1 MPRPL
6 RIEFENAWYH
16 VSNKGAVGRAIFL
29 KPEHTQLFA
38 SILEDCINTFGI
50 EVHAFCFLADSYHLL
65 IKTPQP
71 NLSHA
76 MRQLNGMY
84 TQRFN
89 KEQKLDGPLFRGRY
103 RATILEEQ
111 YILPICRFID
121 LQPAAHRYVEQP
133 LQYKWSSYR
142 AHAGKPKTT
151 KWLHTEVVQAACADY
166 QDFVNQ
172 GIDTEVKTFYSKK
185 KQPAILGCYQFKH
198 GFMNPEAQKTK
209 VAPPALGPSM
219 DTIIKATA
227 SYFDVSVEQIKLSRR
242 GQTNIPRSAAI
253 YLSRKLGHHILTEIA
268 AVYSDISH
276 AAVGTTVKRFQE
288 LLQRDHSLKQSLES
302 ITQTLKRQDNSL
314 ALSDNRA
321 VMA

>member
-16 VSNKGAVGRAIFL
+16 VSNRGAGGRAIFL
-29 KPEHTQLFA
+29 KPEHTQLFV

-71 NLSHA
+71 NLSQA

-84 TQRFN
+84 TQKFN
-89 KEQKLDGPLFRGRY
+89 KEQHLDGPLFRGRY
-103 RATILEEQ
+103 RATILEEK
-111 YILPICRFID
+111 YALPICRFID
-121 LQPAAHRYVEQP
+121 LQPIAHRYVEQP
-133 LQYKWSSYR
+133 LHYKWSSYR
-142 AHAGKPKTT
+142 AHIGKPKTLN
-151 KWLHTEVVQAACADY
+151 WLHTDIIKAHCDDY

-172 GIDTEVKTFYSKK
+172 GIDSEIKTFYCKK
-185 KQPAILGCYQFKH
+185 KQPAILGSYQFKH
-198 GFMNPEAQKTK
+198 NLMNPEAQKTK
-209 VAPPALGPSM
+209 TAPPALGPSM
-219 DTIIKATA
+219 ESIIKATA
-227 SYFDVSVEQIKLSRR
+227 SYFDVSVEQIKMSRR
-242 GQTNIPRSAAI
+242 GQTNIPRAVAI

-288 LLQRDHSLKQSLES
+288 LLQRDNSLKQSLDYL
-302 ITQTLKRQDNSL
+302 TRTLKGQHN
-314 ALSDNRA
+314 LSTTAEHRT

>member
-16 VSNKGAVGRAIFL
+16 VSNKGAGGRAIFL
-29 KPEHTQLFA
+29 KPEHTQLFI
-38 SILEDCINTFGI
+38 SILEDCIKLFDI

-65 IKTPQP
+65 IKTPIP

-89 KEQKLDGPLFRGRY
+89 KEQLLDGPLFRGRY
-103 RATILEEQ
+103 RATILEEH
-111 YILPICRFID
+111 YTLPICRFID
-121 LQPAAHRYVEQP
+121 LQPVVSHYVEQP
-133 LQYKWSSYR
+133 LHYKWSSYR
-142 AHAGKPKTT
+142 VHIGKPNITS
-151 KWLHTEVVQAACADY
+151 WLHTDTIKSSCADY
-166 QDFVNQ
+166 QTFVNQ
-172 GIDTEVKTFYSKK
+172 GIDQEIKTFYCKK
-185 KQPAILGCYQFKH
+185 KQPAILGSYQFKQKLLK
-198 GFMNPEAQKTK
+198 PSAQKTS
-209 VAPPALGPSM
+209 AHTSLGPSM
-219 DTIIKATA
+219 DTIINATA
-227 SYFDVSVEQIKLSRR
+227 THFDVSVEQIKLSRR
-242 GQTNIPRSAAI
+242 GQTNIPRSTAI

-288 LLQRDHSLKQSLES
+288 LLERDSSLKHSVES
-302 ITQTLKRQDNSL
+302 IMQTLKRQHSPTNFME
-314 ALSDNRA
+314 NRA